1 MHRIALV
8 VAGVALMTACA
19 SSAPPPSPAARAAL
33 APTGKLRAG
42 INYGNFILAQKDP
55 ATGDSR
61 GPAIDLTR
69 ELGKRL
75 GVPVE
80 LVAYTAVGTM
90 VDGAKAGA
98 WDIAFLG
105 SDPARAGEIDFTAA
119 YLELEA
125 TYLVPANS
133 RLRTIADVDQEGVRV
148 TAPARANYELYLS
161 RNLKRANLVRADN
174 AEAAFKLLAEGRVEA
189 LAGLS
194 QALVSLSEKLPG
206 SRMIDGRFMAVP
218 QSVGTPKGRDAGF
231 VYLRAFVEEAKASGM
246 VARSIQN
253 TEDRLQPRGG
263 AVPVEALRD
272 ELAPAGGNLRAQRIV
287 RHHALEAPRE
297 PAHITVRRHERGDA
311 VLRVVTAAP
320 IVEGDEGGAAG
331 HGLHRGHAEPL
342 VPGRAEID
350 GAAAVEPGESFLGQ
364 VLMEFVVGKLLARRP
379 HPKAHELHL
388 RMLRPHRG
396 HRLDAFPHALPCVV
410 VMQHQHA

>member
-61 GPAIDLTR
+61 GPAIDLAR

-174 AEAAFKLLAEGRVEA
+174 AEAAFRLLAEGRVEA

-253 TEDRLQPRGG
+253 TGYRG
-263 AVPVEALRD
+263 VSV
-272 ELAPAGGNLRAQRIV
+272 AP
-287 RHHALEAPRE
+287 
-297 PAHITVRRHERGDA
+297 PA
-311 VLRVVTAAP
+311 TAA
-320 IVEGDEGGAAG
+320 
-331 HGLHRGHAEPL
+331 
-342 VPGRAEID
+342 
-350 GAAAVEPGESFLGQ
+350 Q
-364 VLMEFVVGKLLARRP
+364 
-379 HPKAHELHL
+379 
-388 RMLRPHRG
+388 
-396 HRLDAFPHALPCVV
+396 
-410 VMQHQHA
+410 

>member
-1 MHRIALV
+1 MRRIVLAL
-8 VAGVALMTACA
+8 AGAALMSACA
-19 SSAPPPSPAARAAL
+19 SVPPPSPAARTEL

-61 GPAIDLTR
+61 GPAIDLAR

-80 LVAYTAVGTM
+80 IVAYTAVGTM

-125 TYLVPANS
+125 TYLVPPNS

-148 TAPARANYELYLS
+148 AAPARANYELYLS
-161 RNLKRANLVRADN
+161 RSLKRANLVRADN
-174 AEAAFKLLAEGRVEA
+174 ADAAFKLLVEGRVDA

-194 QALVSLSEKLPG
+194 QALGSLTEKLPG

-231 VYLRAFVEEAKASGM
+231 AYLRAFVEDAKASGM

-253 TEDRLQPRGG
+253 TGYRG
-263 AVPVEALRD
+263 VSV
-272 ELAPAGGNLRAQRIV
+272 AP
-287 RHHALEAPRE
+287 P
-297 PAHITVRRHERGDA
+297 
-311 VLRVVTAAP
+311 
-320 IVEGDEGGAAG
+320 
-331 HGLHRGHAEPL
+331 
-342 VPGRAEID
+342 
-350 GAAAVEPGESFLGQ
+350 AAAQ
-364 VLMEFVVGKLLARRP
+364 
-379 HPKAHELHL
+379 
-388 RMLRPHRG
+388 
-396 HRLDAFPHALPCVV
+396 
-410 VMQHQHA
+410 

>member
-1 MHRIALV
+1 MRRIVLAL
-8 VAGVALMTACA
+8 AGAALMSACA
-19 SSAPPPSPAARAAL
+19 SVPPPSPAARAEL

-61 GPAIDLTR
+61 GPAIDLAR

-80 LVAYTAVGTM
+80 IVAYTAVGTM

-125 TYLVPANS
+125 TYLVPPNS

-148 TAPARANYELYLS
+148 AAPARANYELYLN

-174 AEAAFKLLAEGRVEA
+174 ADAAFKLLVEGRVDA

-194 QALVSLSEKLPG
+194 QALGSLAEKFPG

-231 VYLRAFVEEAKASGM
+231 AYLRAFVEDAKASGM

-253 TEDRLQPRGG
+253 TGYRG
-263 AVPVEALRD
+263 VSV
-272 ELAPAGGNLRAQRIV
+272 AP
-287 RHHALEAPRE
+287 P
-297 PAHITVRRHERGDA
+297 
-311 VLRVVTAAP
+311 
-320 IVEGDEGGAAG
+320 
-331 HGLHRGHAEPL
+331 
-342 VPGRAEID
+342 
-350 GAAAVEPGESFLGQ
+350 AAAQ
-364 VLMEFVVGKLLARRP
+364 
-379 HPKAHELHL
+379 
-388 RMLRPHRG
+388 
-396 HRLDAFPHALPCVV
+396 
-410 VMQHQHA
+410 